1 MRLGTPPS
9 RASVRNRREQTK
21 RAGERLGASCLR
33 PAIDLRIALGRCP
46 GIIAGPCT
54 SAISPMEY
62 TCRAHPT
69 RSSRGVTY
77 STSFDCKQ
85 PTGELSGEQVDEHR
99 VRDEI
104 ALPEL
109 ARLLRKSPRP
119 FEPSILKRLGRTSD
133 KAREHI
139 EGAGHA
145 QHRWRTNSLAVLLA
159 PDFLERGWHAQKQ
172 QIGAAFPNLAC
183 HVRVV
188 LALEIAVARARD
200 RHTRIFRADDLHQ
213 AV

>member
-62 TCRAHPT
+62 TCRTHPT

-109 ARLLRKSPRP
+109 ARLLRC
-119 FEPSILKRLGRTSD
+119 
-133 KAREHI
+133 ARGLCHSC
-139 EGAGHA
+139 A
-145 QHRWRTNSLAVLLA
+145 QAASKCWARMGVATFA
-159 PDFLERGWHAQKQ
+159 
-172 QIGAAFPNLAC
+172 GAAHA
-183 HVRVV
+183 
-188 LALEIAVARARD
+188 
-200 RHTRIFRADDLHQ
+200 
-213 AV
+213 